1 MALLRNRGAVAAIAV
16 LIFMLLVSSA
26 GAAEKGQVT
35 TLRVGYIPI
44 MPMSQLFVI
53 EGEGWDK
60 QAGLE
65 LKKTRFPEGPGIV
78 QALVSGTLDVVYFGI
93 GPAMVA
99 KSNGVDIRVV
109 ASNVIEQ
116 IAFVARGDL
125 AKYLEGK
132 DPKEAIL
139 RFTKDKGHRPKIASL
154 PKGSVPDTVFR
165 HWLVKVAGLKESDI
179 ELIGMGSDR
188 VQQAL
193 LAGSVDGASILEPI
207 VTVVLEKEPSAKVIA
222 YGGAMM
228 PNQPGAVVAVRG
240 DLAKNNPDA
249 VRKLVELHNRA
260 TELISTDPKRA
271 ARHVHEAL
279 GHGLIPIN
287 LVERAITSPYSKFVS
302 NPHQIVDATKVMH
315 DFQIEIG
322 ALRKPVPLADLF
334 DTSFYDATTIAP

>member
-1 MALLRNRGAVAAIAV
+1 MGFLRHRNVVGVFAMFAS
-16 LIFMLLVSSA
+16 FFLVHAA
-26 GAAEKGQVT
+26 GAEETQMT

-44 MPMSQLFVI
+44 LPMSQLFVI
-53 EGEGWDK
+53 EGEKWDK
-60 QAGLE
+60 EANLE
-65 LKKTRFPEGPGIV
+65 LKKTRFSEGPGIV

-109 ASNVIEQ
+109 ASNVVEQ

-125 AKYLEGK
+125 AKYLDGE
-132 DPKEAIL
+132 DPKKAIA
-139 RFTKDKGHRPKIASL
+139 RFTADKGHAPKIASL

-165 HWLVKVAGLKESDI
+165 HWLLKVAGLKNGDV

-207 VTVVLEKEPSAKVIA
+207 VSVVLEKEPTAKVVV

-228 PNQPGAVVAVRG
+228 PNQPGAVLAVRG
-240 DLAKNNPDA
+240 DFAKNNPDV
-249 VRKLVELHNRA
+249 VRKLVALHNRA
-260 TELISTDPKRA
+260 TDLISSDPKRA

-279 GHGLIPIN
+279 GQGLIPAA
-287 LVERAITSPYSKFVS
+287 LVERAITSPYSKFIS
-302 NPHQIVDATKVMH
+302 NPHQIVDATKTMH
-315 DFQIEIG
+315 DFQMEIG
-322 ALRKPVPLADLF
+322 ILRKPVPLADLF

>member
-1 MALLRNRGAVAAIAV
+1 MLIMRDRRVTTIYAI
-16 LIFMLLVSSA
+16 LIYMLLANPA
-26 GAAEKGQVT
+26 GAESSQVT

-44 MPMSQLFVI
+44 LPMSQLFVI

-60 QAGLE
+60 EARLE
-65 LKKTRFPEGPGIV
+65 LKKTRFSEGPGIV

-125 AKYLEGK
+125 AKFMNSK
-132 DPKEAIL
+132 NPKEGIA
-139 RFTKDKGHRPKIASL
+139 RFTSEKGHRPKIATL

-165 HWLVKVAGLKESDI
+165 HWLVKVAGLQVSDV
-179 ELIGMGSDR
+179 ELLGMGADR

-193 LAGSVDGASILEPI
+193 LTGSVDGASILEPI
-207 VTVVLEKEPSAKVIA
+207 VTIVLEKEPTARVVA
-222 YGGAMM
+222 YGGSMM
-228 PNQPGAVVAVRG
+228 PNQPGAVLAVRG
-240 DLAKNNPDA
+240 ELAKKNPDV

-260 TELISTDPKRA
+260 TELLSSDPKRA
-271 ARHVHEAL
+271 AKHVHEAL
-279 GHGLIPIN
+279 GHGLIPVA

-302 NPHQIVDATKVMH
+302 NPHQIVDATKALH
-315 DFQIEIG
+315 DFQMEIG

>member
-1 MALLRNRGAVAAIAV
+1 MGLLRNRGAAGVFAV
-16 LIFMLLVSSA
+16 LMFILLAGPASA
-26 GAAEKGQVT
+26 EDRQVT

-44 MPMSQLFVI
+44 LPMSQLFVI

-65 LKKTRFPEGPGIV
+65 LKKTRFSEGPGIV

-125 AKYLEGK
+125 AKYMDGK
-132 DPKEAIL
+132 DPQEAIA

-165 HWLVKVAGLKESDI
+165 HWLMKVAGLKENDV

-222 YGGAMM
+222 FGGAMM
-228 PNQPGAVVAVRG
+228 PNQPGAVLAVRG

-260 TELISTDPKRA
+260 TELIATDPKRA

-279 GHGLIPIN
+279 GHGLIPVA
-287 LVERAITSPYSKFVS
+287 LVERAMTSPYSKFVS
-302 NPHQIVDATKVMH
+302 NPHQIVDATKAMH

-322 ALRKPVPLADLF
+322 VLRKPVPLADLF
-334 DTSFYDATTIAP
+334 DTSFYDATTIDP

>member
-1 MALLRNRGAVAAIAV
+1 MRVVRDLRVAGVFAILISVLLA
-16 LIFMLLVSSA
+16 SSA
-26 GAAEKGQVT
+26 RAQDGQVT
-35 TLRVGYIPI
+35 TLRVGYIPLL
-44 MPMSQLFVI
+44 PMSQLFVI

-60 QAGLE
+60 EAGLE
-65 LKKTRFPEGPGIV
+65 LKKTRFSEGPGIV

-125 AKYLEGK
+125 AKYSEGTSA
-132 DPKEAIL
+132 KEAIA
-139 RFTKDKGHRPKIASL
+139 RFTSEKGHRPRIATL

-165 HWLVKVAGLKESDI
+165 HWLVKVAELKENDV
-179 ELIGMGSDR
+179 ELIGMGADR

-207 VTVVLEKEPSAKVIA
+207 VTVVLEKVPGAKVVA

-228 PNQPGAVVAVRG
+228 ANQPGAVLAVRG
-240 DLAKNNPDA
+240 ELAKKNPDA

-260 TELISTDPKRA
+260 TELLSSDPKRA
-271 ARHVHEAL
+271 AKHVHQAL
-279 GHGLIPIN
+279 GHGLIPVG

-302 NPHQIVDATKVMH
+302 NPHQIVDATKAMH
-315 DFQIEIG
+315 DFQLEIG
-322 ALRKPVPLADLF
+322 TLRKPVPLADLF
-334 DTSFYDATTIAP
+334 DTSFYDTTTIAP